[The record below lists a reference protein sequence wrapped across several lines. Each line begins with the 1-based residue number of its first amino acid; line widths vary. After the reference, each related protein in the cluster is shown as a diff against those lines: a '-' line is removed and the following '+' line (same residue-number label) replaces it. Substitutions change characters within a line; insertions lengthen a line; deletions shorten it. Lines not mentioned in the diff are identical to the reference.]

1 MNRIVFS
8 FIVTAVAG
16 FSTLLGMLP
25 CFFKKQKS
33 ETIIAL
39 SLAFSAGIMLTI
51 SVFSLIPEAF
61 ILTALKFK
69 IFPACLL
76 VAIFVVIGILFSI
89 FVDKKI
95 DMTIS
100 NNQLYKLGLISVIAL
115 MLHNIPEGIT
125 TFVSSN
131 VNQKLGITLAISIA
145 LHNIPEGISI
155 AVPIY
160 YSTGKI
166 KKAFAYTVL
175 SGFSEFAGAIV
186 AYLFL
191 AKYVNDFV
199 LAIILAC
206 TAGIMLHI
214 SMYELIPNALSY
226 GNKNQA
232 VLAFILGSF
241 VMVICGLVF

>member
-39 SLAFSAGIMLTI
+39 SLAFSAGVMLTI

-131 VNQKLGITLAISIA
+131 VNHCI
-145 LHNIPEGISI
+145 
-155 AVPIY
+155 
-160 YSTGKI
+160 
-166 KKAFAYTVL
+166 
-175 SGFSEFAGAIV
+175 FSSPL
-186 AYLFL
+186 LFYFHL
-191 AKYVNDFV
+191 
-199 LAIILAC
+199 L
-206 TAGIMLHI
+206 
-214 SMYELIPNALSY
+214 
-226 GNKNQA
+226 
-232 VLAFILGSF
+232 
-241 VMVICGLVF
+241 